1 MFNIFVSITTIY
13 LKIKYL
19 YYIYTM
25 NRNIKSEIID
35 DLEPAKE
42 YVCKR
47 IRWNNYYNL
56 KKSNYRNRNMKEYDK
71 SDLIQELSINYYK
84 EHVARMMLLAKHN
97 SVLKENEVLQQK
109 IKELEKQQNIK
120 SDN

>member
-1 MFNIFVSITTIY
+1 
-13 LKIKYL
+13 
-19 YYIYTM
+19 M
-25 NRNIKSEIID
+25 NRNIKSEIIE

-47 IRWNNYYNL
+47 IRWNNYYKL

-71 SDLIQELSINYYK
+71 GDLIQELSINYYK
-84 EHVARMMLLAKHN
+84 EHVARMML
-97 SVLKENEVLQQK
+97 LKENEVLQQK

>member
-1 MFNIFVSITTIY
+1 M
-13 LKIKYL
+13 

-25 NRNIKSEIID
+25 NRNIKSEIIE

-47 IRWNNYYNL
+47 IMWNNYPKD
-56 KKSNYRNRNMKEYDK
+56 KKYNYRKQMKEYNK
-71 SDLIQELSINYYK
+71 NNLVQELSINYYK
-84 EHVARMMLLAKHN
+84 EHVARMMLL
-97 SVLKENEVLQQK
+97 KENEVLQQK
-109 IKELEKQQNIK
+109 IKELQQNIK

>member
-1 MFNIFVSITTIY
+1 
-13 LKIKYL
+13 
-19 YYIYTM
+19 M
-25 NRNIKSEIID
+25 NRNIKCEIID

-84 EHVARMMLLAKHN
+84 EHVARMMLAKQ
-97 SVLKENEVLQQK
+97 NEVLQQK

-120 SDN
+120 CEN

>member
-1 MFNIFVSITTIY
+1 
-13 LKIKYL
+13 
-19 YYIYTM
+19 M
-25 NRNIKSEIID
+25 NRNIRSEIID

-47 IRWNNYYNL
+47 IRWNNYSKD
-56 KKSNYRNRNMKEYDK
+56 KKYNYRKQMKEYTNNN
-71 SDLIQELSINYYK
+71 LIQELSINYYK
-84 EHVARMMLLAKHN
+84 EHVARMML
-97 SVLKENEVLQQK
+97 LKENEVLQQK

>member
-1 MFNIFVSITTIY
+1 
-13 LKIKYL
+13 
-19 YYIYTM
+19 M

-47 IRWNNYYNL
+47 IRWNNYYKL

-84 EHVARMMLLAKHN
+84 EHQARMMLLKQ
-97 SVLKENEVLQQK
+97 NEVLQQK
-109 IKELEKQQNIK
+109 IKQLESKQQNIK

>member
-1 MFNIFVSITTIY
+1 
-13 LKIKYL
+13 
-19 YYIYTM
+19 M

-47 IRWNNYYNL
+47 IMWNNYYKL

-84 EHVARMMLLAKHN
+84 EHQARMLL
-97 SVLKENEVLQQK
+97 LKENEVLQQK
-109 IKELEKQQNIK
+109 IKELESKQQNIK
-120 SDN
+120 CDI

>member
-1 MFNIFVSITTIY
+1 
-13 LKIKYL
+13 
-19 YYIYTM
+19 M

-47 IRWNNYYNL
+47 IKWNNYPKD
-56 KKSNYRNRNMKEYDK
+56 KKYNYRKQMKEYTK
-71 SDLIQELSINYYK
+71 NNLIQELSINYYK
-84 EHVARMMLLAKHN
+84 EHQARMMLLAKHN
-97 SVLKENEVLQQK
+97 SVLKQNEVLQQK
-109 IKELEKQQNIK
+109 IKELESKQQNIK